1 MARRIAILG
10 GRIGAEHL
18 DGYLVLPDRFQV
30 ASICDIDSGLAHRLA
45 ARAPGARATG
55 DLASVLSDPAIDVV
69 DICLPP
75 ALHVSVSLD
84 AIRAGKHVIC
94 EKPVAGCLF
103 DAERVKDVAE
113 DRGRL
118 WVPVFQYRF
127 GTGIAALQ
135 RLKSEGLLG
144 KPLVGTLE
152 THWDRGEDYYRNP
165 WRGTRAG
172 EFAGVVLNHA
182 IHIHDLVM
190 EVFGP
195 VTEVS
200 AALDTR
206 TNAIETED
214 CAAIWMKT
222 ASGGLV
228 TSSVTLGAQGNTSRL
243 RLVFE
248 RLTAESGHSPYAPG
262 EAGWS
267 FVTRSRENR
276 VRVDRIVD
284 EVDRSHLKNGYEGLF
299 DTVADRLDGI
309 DCALP
314 SPGDGVR
321 SIELASAIYEAAHTG
336 CRVTLP
342 IDRDLPVCRNLM
354 PNPPS

>member
-1 MARRIAILG
+1 MRRVAILG

-18 DGYLVLPDRFQV
+18 DGYLALPDRFQV
-30 ASICDIDSGLAHRLA
+30 SSICDIDSGLANRLA
-45 ARAPGARATG
+45 ARAPGARVTG
-55 DLASVLSDPAIDVV
+55 DLASVLADPAIDIV

-84 AIRAGKHVIC
+84 ALRAGKHVIC
-94 EKPVAGCLF
+94 EKPVAGCLV
-103 DAERVKDVAE
+103 DAERVRDVAE
-113 DRGRL
+113 DRGQL

-127 GTGIAALQ
+127 GTGVAALQ

-144 KPLVGTLE
+144 RPMVGTLE

-165 WRGTRAG
+165 WRGTWAG

-200 AALDTR
+200 ATLDTR
-206 TNAIETED
+206 ANAVETED

-222 ASGGLV
+222 DSGGLV
-228 TSSVTLGAQGNTSRL
+228 TSSVTLGAKGNTSRL
-243 RLVFE
+243 RLVFDK
-248 RLTAESGHSPYAPG
+248 LTAESGNSPYAPG
-262 EAGWS
+262 AAGWS
-267 FVTRSRENR
+267 FMVRSRENR
-276 VRVDRIVD
+276 ARVERIVH
-284 EVDRSHLKNGYEGLF
+284 EVDSSHRKNSYAGLF
-299 DTVADRLDGI
+299 DAVADRLDGI

-321 SIELASAIYEAAHTG
+321 SIELASAIYEAARTG

-342 IDRDLPVCRNLM
+342 IDRDLQVCRNLA
-354 PNPPS
+354 PNPPR